1 MTHVDGFL
9 IPVKTADKQAY
20 LDAAS
25 AVAPMFKDL
34 GALRV
39 VECWPVDIAHDKTT
53 DFFMAVK
60 AEEDE
65 TVVFAWIEWPSKAVR
80 DAAHGK
86 MMQDPRMTGTPM
98 PFDGKRMIF
107 GGFAPILDQ

>member
-1 MTHVDGFL
+1 MTYVDGFL

-20 LDAAS
+20 LAAAA
-25 AVAPMFKDL
+25 AVAPMFRDL

-39 VECWPVDIAHDKTT
+39 VECWPVDIAHGTTT
-53 DFFMAVK
+53 DFYRAVK

-65 TVVFAWIEWPSKAVR
+65 TVVFAWIEWPSKEVH
-80 DAAHGK
+80 DAAHER
-86 MMQDPRMTGTPM
+86 MMQDERMTGTPM
-98 PFDGKRMIF
+98 PFDGKRVIF